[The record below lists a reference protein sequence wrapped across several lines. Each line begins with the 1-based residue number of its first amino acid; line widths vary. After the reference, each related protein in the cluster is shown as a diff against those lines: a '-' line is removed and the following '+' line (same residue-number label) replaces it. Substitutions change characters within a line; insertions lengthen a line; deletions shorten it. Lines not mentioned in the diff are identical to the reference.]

1 MLLRMTI
8 KLNKLV
14 LKLVYKEEKEEAKP
28 DERKSS

>member
-14 LKLVYKEEKEEAKP
+14 LRLVYKEEKEEVKS

>member
-14 LKLVYKEEKEEAKP
+14 LKLVYKEEKEEVRP

>member
-14 LKLVYKEEKEEAKP
+14 LKLVYKEEKEEVKS
-28 DERKSS
+28 DECKSS